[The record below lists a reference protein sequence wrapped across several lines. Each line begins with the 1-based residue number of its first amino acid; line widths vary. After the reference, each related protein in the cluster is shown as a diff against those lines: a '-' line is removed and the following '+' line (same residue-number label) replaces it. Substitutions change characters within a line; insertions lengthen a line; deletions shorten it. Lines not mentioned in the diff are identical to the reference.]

1 MELRDL
7 YKLLYQG
14 VRGPEHILSSADIF
28 RQRLREEWEAL
39 EPAPQDPLYE
49 AICPDGRLLRLNL
62 RPYRA
67 AGGLLEQLSAAC
79 LAAGDEKWGTQ
90 ADLRQTWDE
99 VLRVCRLGAW
109 QGFSWE
115 ACQAFTLWL
124 QAHGFPPVHHSEAYR
139 QLYRPAYRLVL
150 APAG

>member
-39 EPAPQDPLYE
+39 EPASHDPLYE
-49 AICPDGRLLRLNL
+49 AIRPDGRLLRLNL
-62 RPYRA
+62 RPYQA
-67 AGGLLEQLSAAC
+67 AGGLLEQLTTAC

-90 ADLRQTWDE
+90 ADLRQAWDE

-124 QAHGFPPVHHSEAYR
+124 QAHDFPPVHHSEAYR